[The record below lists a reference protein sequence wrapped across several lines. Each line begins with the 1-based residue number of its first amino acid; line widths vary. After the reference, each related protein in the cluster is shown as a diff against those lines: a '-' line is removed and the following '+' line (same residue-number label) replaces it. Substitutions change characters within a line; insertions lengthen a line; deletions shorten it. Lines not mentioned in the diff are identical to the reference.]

1 MSGVSPGGVAEN
13 GTRTG
18 KESFD
23 CLFMS
28 LVFPNLP
35 SCLPWLASG
44 LVPDGQ
50 RYYEGSESS
59 AERIK
64 SLHAAE
70 VSLFISIE
78 LPNIPPLTTLLPF
91 RSPRFSTLRFDSPC
105 EPPHRPPIAFSADL
119 WSSSGRLMRSGV
131 R

>member
-35 SCLPWLASG
+35 SCLPWLTSG

-64 SLHAAE
+64 K
-70 VSLFISIE
+70 
-78 LPNIPPLTTLLPF
+78 
-91 RSPRFSTLRFDSPC
+91 
-105 EPPHRPPIAFSADL
+105 SA
-119 WSSSGRLMRSGV
+119 RC
-131 R
+131 